1 MSTKNLISPQEKVS
15 NEDSIISSSTS
26 ISIST
31 EPLTQDIAK
40 GQNANLIQKNIEQRI
55 TEILSYLQ
63 SDSNLANNKIPI
75 LKYLQSLLLS
85 VEFNSE
91 ILLCKTINEKDK
103 LNLYKVIIQQY
114 IFYTNIG
121 NKKED
126 EENYRSELQNL
137 FLLLLSQVI
146 LEKDSYHLILSPLIN
161 FINRKNILNSNK
173 KISAGGVPLSDSDST
188 INLKPEH
195 IQRVLLLLKFF
206 YGYYNNKSSIN
217 YFFFSGDTDSSITIL
232 NKENNLD
239 RNKKILNLDETL
251 CVMMFIKILKSEYIK
266 AIFPK
271 INFKLF
277 EMKFQD
283 KKNSI
288 CFNIDMDNQLTS
300 PMLKDPLLKLDEN
313 EINCVLIKL
322 SANKKK
328 TVINPEIYVGITR
341 VDLPAISM
349 LEPEREKNAKNNC
362 EIKEITLFKNFIGI
376 CSNIIINK
384 EKRNEGLPKFLLSD
398 NERVRISLI
407 KMILIII

>member
-91 ILLCKTINEKDK
+91 ILLRKTINEKDK

-161 FINRKNILNSNK
+161 FINRK
-173 KISAGGVPLSDSDST
+173 KI
-188 INLKPEH
+188 
-195 IQRVLLLLKFF
+195 F
-206 YGYYNNKSSIN
+206 
-217 YFFFSGDTDSSITIL
+217 
-232 NKENNLD
+232 
-239 RNKKILNLDETL
+239 
-251 CVMMFIKILKSEYIK
+251 
-266 AIFPK
+266 
-271 INFKLF
+271 
-277 EMKFQD
+277 
-283 KKNSI
+283 
-288 CFNIDMDNQLTS
+288 
-300 PMLKDPLLKLDEN
+300 
-313 EINCVLIKL
+313 
-322 SANKKK
+322 
-328 TVINPEIYVGITR
+328 
-341 VDLPAISM
+341 
-349 LEPEREKNAKNNC
+349 
-362 EIKEITLFKNFIGI
+362 
-376 CSNIIINK
+376 
-384 EKRNEGLPKFLLSD
+384 
-398 NERVRISLI
+398 
-407 KMILIII
+407 

>member
-1 MSTKNLISPQEKVS
+1 MSTKNLISAQEKVS

-31 EPLTQDIAK
+31 EPITQDITK
-40 GQNANLIQKNIEQRI
+40 GQNANLIEKNIEQRI

-91 ILLCKTINEKDK
+91 ILLRKTINEKDK

-114 IFYTNIG
+114 IFYTNAG
-121 NKKED
+121 NKKEE

-137 FLLLLSQVI
+137 FLLLLSQVV
-146 LEKDSYHLILSPLIN
+146 LEKDSYHYILSPLIN
-161 FINRKNILNSNK
+161 FINRKNIINSNK
-173 KISAGGVPLSDSDST
+173 KNSAGIPLSDSDST

-195 IQRVLLLLKFF
+195 LQRVLLLLRYF
-206 YGYYNNKSSIN
+206 YGYYNNESSIN
-217 YFFFSGDTDSSITIL
+217 YFFFSGDSDSSITIS

-251 CVMMFIKILKSEYIK
+251 CIMMFIKVMKSEYIK
-266 AIFPK
+266 AINPK

-277 EMKFQD
+277 EMKFQE

-288 CFNIDMDNQLTS
+288 
-300 PMLKDPLLKLDEN
+300 
-313 EINCVLIKL
+313 
-322 SANKKK
+322 
-328 TVINPEIYVGITR
+328 
-341 VDLPAISM
+341 
-349 LEPEREKNAKNNC
+349 
-362 EIKEITLFKNFIGI
+362 
-376 CSNIIINK
+376 
-384 EKRNEGLPKFLLSD
+384 
-398 NERVRISLI
+398 
-407 KMILIII
+407 

>member
-206 YGYYNNKSSIN
+206 YGYYNNESSIN
-217 YFFFSGDTDSSITIL
+217 YFFQWGY
-232 NKENNLD
+232 
-239 RNKKILNLDETL
+239 R
-251 CVMMFIKILKSEYIK
+251 
-266 AIFPK
+266 
-271 INFKLF
+271 
-277 EMKFQD
+277 
-283 KKNSI
+283 
-288 CFNIDMDNQLTS
+288 
-300 PMLKDPLLKLDEN
+300 
-313 EINCVLIKL
+313 
-322 SANKKK
+322 
-328 TVINPEIYVGITR
+328 
-341 VDLPAISM
+341 
-349 LEPEREKNAKNNC
+349 
-362 EIKEITLFKNFIGI
+362 
-376 CSNIIINK
+376 
-384 EKRNEGLPKFLLSD
+384 
-398 NERVRISLI
+398 
-407 KMILIII
+407 

>member
-26 ISIST
+26 ISISA

-63 SDSNLANNKIPI
+63 SDSNLANNKNPI

-91 ILLCKTINEKDK
+91 ILLRKTINEKDK

-161 FINRKNILNSNK
+161 FINRK
-173 KISAGGVPLSDSDST
+173 KI
-188 INLKPEH
+188 
-195 IQRVLLLLKFF
+195 F
-206 YGYYNNKSSIN
+206 
-217 YFFFSGDTDSSITIL
+217 
-232 NKENNLD
+232 
-239 RNKKILNLDETL
+239 
-251 CVMMFIKILKSEYIK
+251 
-266 AIFPK
+266 
-271 INFKLF
+271 
-277 EMKFQD
+277 
-283 KKNSI
+283 
-288 CFNIDMDNQLTS
+288 
-300 PMLKDPLLKLDEN
+300 
-313 EINCVLIKL
+313 
-322 SANKKK
+322 
-328 TVINPEIYVGITR
+328 
-341 VDLPAISM
+341 
-349 LEPEREKNAKNNC
+349 
-362 EIKEITLFKNFIGI
+362 
-376 CSNIIINK
+376 
-384 EKRNEGLPKFLLSD
+384 
-398 NERVRISLI
+398 
-407 KMILIII
+407 